1 MVLQSLESAFPG
13 EPFTQAAVWELV
25 RRGPAM
31 ERLTRRGRRILETV
45 LLGNSGV
52 EPRHFAI
59 APERLFTL
67 DAQRLNEAFEEEAP
81 ALAASAL
88 QKCLEAE
95 GVRAADLD
103 ALFVCTCTGYLCP
116 GVSSH
121 LAGRMGMRPEAVLH
135 DVAGLGCGA
144 AIPTMHA
151 AKCLLAEDPD
161 ALVATVAV
169 EICSAAF
176 FLCDD
181 PGVIVSACLFG
192 DGALAA
198 LWRGD
203 GRPDQWRASGFRSF
217 HLPHRR
223 ETIRFVNDGGGL
235 RNQLE
240 RAVPEVA
247 AEAVPRLFASRS
259 GDPDAIIAH
268 NGGRDVIDAVEAA
281 IPAYRLDETRESLRR
296 KGNLSSPSVLAALE
310 DRLDG
315 PRAAGDRHL
324 WLTAFG
330 AGFSGYSCELHR
342 SSGVGGGLGRSGKED
357 ADRVGNIGDAACLE
371 GELSGLRVDA
381 VGRDRV

>member
-31 ERLTRRGRRILETV
+31 DRLTRRGRRILETV

-52 EPRHFAI
+52 GTRHFAI
-59 APERLFTL
+59 EPERLFTL
-67 DAQRLNEAFEEEAP
+67 DAQRLNEAFEAGAP

-88 QKCLEAE
+88 RKCLEA
-95 GVRAADLD
+95 GHVRPEDLD

-121 LAGRMGMRPEAVLH
+121 LAELTGMRPDAVLH

-151 AKCLLAEDPD
+151 AKCLLAAHPE

-192 DGALAA
+192 DGASAA

-203 GRPDQWRASGFRSF
+203 GRPDQWRASGFRSL
-217 HLPHRR
+217 HLPHQRG
-223 ETIRFVNDGGGL
+223 TIRFVNDAGGL

-240 RAVPEVA
+240 RTVPEVA
-247 AEAVPRLFASRS
+247 AEAVPRLFALRS
-259 GDPDAIIAH
+259 GDPDAVIAH
-268 NGGRDVIDAVEAA
+268 NGGRDVIDALEAA
-281 IPAYRLDETRESLRR
+281 IPPYRLDETRDSLRR

-310 DRLDG
+310 DRLGG
-315 PRAAGDRHL
+315 PHANRDTSL

-330 AGFSGYSCELHR
+330 AGFSAYACEMHR
-342 SSGVGGGLGRSGKED
+342 Q
-357 ADRVGNIGDAACLE
+357 A
-371 GELSGLRVDA
+371 
-381 VGRDRV
+381 